1 MLKKETVEC
10 YLYINKSSVD
20 WLKRIE
26 IRFNIKIEAKIEKKA
41 AENKILLV
49 LLDAM

>member
-26 IRFNIKIEAKIEKKA
+26 IRFNIKIEPKIEKKA
-41 AENKILLV
+41 AENKIKFY
-49 LLDAM
+49 